1 MTTSLSDLFRVRCRQ
16 QLYEDRHSV
25 VAVAAAWLLLGPVM
39 PSAQR
44 PQTDPMN
51 ALAERYVKL
60 VLALGVH
67 DPELRSTLLGRR
79 RQSEAAA
86 AKIPLAGIAADAE
99 QLSAMVGELSPGDR
113 GDEIVLL
120 RHEYLHRQ
128 IEALRARVHMLSGVR
143 MTFDEESR
151 ALYDAVAPP
160 IPSRISP
167 DAAGART
174 GSCRARAA

>member
-1 MTTSLSDLFRVRCRQ
+1 M
-16 QLYEDRHSV
+16 RHNFMKIATRV

-67 DPELRSTLLGRR
+67 DPDYVDAYYGPPAW
-79 RQSEAAA
+79 QSEAAA

-99 QLSAMVGELSPGDR
+99 QLSAMVSALSPGDR

-128 IEALRARVHMLSGVR
+128 IE
-143 MTFDEESR
+143 
-151 ALYDAVAPP
+151 
-160 IPSRISP
+160 
-167 DAAGART
+167 
-174 GSCRARAA
+174 